1 GVDTISMPSLE
12 GMDAVQ
18 ASDPGLDWRVRE
30 DIDALSRRLDALE
43 VLCREPGRGLQGQIH
58 TLTNEVRRLEDV
70 GMEQT
75 RDTAGLRARVAVEE
89 LAAAQRAEVEKLEAQ
104 MADLQQ
110 GVEERLRVLAA
121 ELRSEAAMRCAEV
134 RAEMLKLPEVQ
145 VSRLE
150 LDVQESPQP
159 GSTGYD
165 KATEL
170 DSSLGSLGSF
180 GSLKESTE
188 QLRRCLKDLAQV
200 PEGAADM
207 RPQGST

>member
-1 GVDTISMPSLE
+1 
-12 GMDAVQ
+12 
-18 ASDPGLDWRVRE
+18 
-30 DIDALSRRLDALE
+30 
-43 VLCREPGRGLQGQIH
+43 
-58 TLTNEVRRLEDV
+58 
-70 GMEQT
+70 MEQT

-145 VSRLE
+145 
-150 LDVQESPQP
+150 ESPQP

-188 QLRRCLKDLAQV
+188 QLRRCLKDLAQAFHAW
-200 PEGAADM
+200 PLCGASRLFESPLLGTGRCGRHEAA
-207 RPQGST
+207 RKYV

>member
-1 GVDTISMPSLE
+1 MGC
-12 GMDAVQ
+12 

-43 VLCREPGRGLQGQIH
+43 VLCAPGRGLQGQIH

-145 VSRLE
+145 VSRL
-150 LDVQESPQP
+150 DVQESPQP

-165 KATEL
+165 K
-170 DSSLGSLGSF
+170 
-180 GSLKESTE
+180 
-188 QLRRCLKDLAQV
+188 
-200 PEGAADM
+200 
-207 RPQGST
+207 

>member
-1 GVDTISMPSLE
+1 
-12 GMDAVQ
+12 
-18 ASDPGLDWRVRE
+18 
-30 DIDALSRRLDALE
+30 
-43 VLCREPGRGLQGQIH
+43 
-58 TLTNEVRRLEDV
+58 
-70 GMEQT
+70 MEQT

-188 QLRRCLKDLAQV
+188 QLRRCLKDLAQAFHAW
-200 PEGAADM
+200 PLCGASRLFESPLLGTGRCGRHEAA
-207 RPQGST
+207 RKYV